1 MTTEKMP
8 DVIWADVDI
17 VLKSIGDWSSTKSE
31 CYETKYLRAEPV
43 RELLKSI
50 RDQVEFCKKHDST
63 PALDKTMELIDNF
76 LGG

>member
-1 MTTEKMP
+1 MTTEKIPYVVRLQMNP
-8 DVIWADVDI
+8 RW
-17 VLKSIGDWSSTKSE
+17 KSVEEVVCDGTV
-31 CYETKYLRAEPV
+31 YYRAKPV